1 MLSGIPYLRT
11 FFNFSDSTLSEVVS
25 VSDCLSLLR
34 KLLKN
39 PSKKNKQK
47 SWLERVQVREE
58 NWRRSRSQ
66 IWDALYANIVVKG
79 FCDVCNE
86 REVVIKCN
94 DCFDGSFCYLCDDI
108 THTSYPLHDRHSFIG
123 GYPEVL
129 TPLETINQSLEI
141 EPSGKFTNIFKA

>member
-1 MLSGIPYLRT
+1 MKLLYENLALFTKKCILYLYLSHFTKNNYVMLSGIPYLRT
-11 FFNFSDSTLSEVVS
+11 FFNFSDSTFPEVVS

-34 KLLKN
+34 KRLRN

-79 FCDVCNE
+79 FFDVCNE
-86 REVVIKCN
+86 REAVIKCN

-108 THTSYPLHDRHSFIG
+108 THTS
-123 GYPEVL
+123 
-129 TPLETINQSLEI
+129 
-141 EPSGKFTNIFKA
+141 